1 MSSARVNLISVYSQ
15 NFLGTGK
22 GKHPFQSGKEAFTP
36 RENNMLA
43 IFQFLAVLCCVL
55 FAGAA
60 IYINLVEHP
69 ARMGCDTKT
78 AATVWAP
85 SYKRATVM
93 QAPLA
98 VVSFLAGVG
107 AWLLGGG
114 ILWLIG
120 AVLIGLV
127 IPFTFIGV
135 MPTNN
140 QLLAPG
146 RDLSSAET
154 RSLAREVGRVCTLF
168 GACLVFWPR
177 SCI

>member
-1 MSSARVNLISVYSQ
+1 MFV
-15 NFLGTGK
+15 
-22 GKHPFQSGKEAFTP
+22 
-36 RENNMLA
+36 
-43 IFQFLAVLCCVL
+43 IFQFLAVLCCIL

-78 AATVWAP
+78 AATVWMP
-85 SYKRATVM
+85 SYKRATLM

-98 VVSFLAGVG
+98 VISFLAGV
-107 AWLLGGG
+107 AVWLLGGG
-114 ILWLIG
+114 LLWLIG
-120 AVLIGLV
+120 ALLIGLV
-127 IPFTFIGV
+127 VPFTFIAV

-154 RSLAREVGRVCTLF
+154 RSLLEKWGRLH
-168 GACLVFWPR
+168 AIR
-177 SCI
+177 SALSFLASIVYLLSLIGP

>member
-1 MSSARVNLISVYSQ
+1 
-15 NFLGTGK
+15 
-22 GKHPFQSGKEAFTP
+22 
-36 RENNMLA
+36 MLVV
-43 IFQFLAVLCCVL
+43 FQFLAVLCCIL

-69 ARMGCDTKT
+69 ARMSCDTKT

-85 SYKRATVM
+85 SYKKATVM

-98 VVSFLAGVG
+98 VISFLAGV
-107 AWLLGGG
+107 AVWLLGGG
-114 ILWLIG
+114 LLWLIG

-127 IPFTFIGV
+127 VPFTFIAV

-140 QLLAPG
+140 ELLAPG

-154 RSLAREVGRVCTLF
+154 RSLLEKWGRLHAVRSALNF
-168 GACLVFWPR
+168 LASIVYLVSLTR
-177 SCI
+177 S